1 MKDGREEKPVS
12 GQADRER
19 AVDDVLRRTR
29 AGQSRPTGRAPSDAC
44 LDPETLALWVDDGL
58 SAAERATAERHL
70 ADCAR
75 CQATLAALVRTAP
88 VPEVRQPWWRL
99 SRVAWLAPL
108 TAAAAALVIWIVVP
122 AAPPPAQS
130 TTASAPP
137 ASSPQAAK
145 VAAKPEAES
154 APAPANTAKPQAAE
168 RRDEKQ
174 LAEKPL
180 AAPEQRQRAQAPAS
194 EVAAAPPP
202 ATPAPAAAPPP
213 PLRSLSG
220 AAADSFATSAAQA
233 NAAAPEIVSPESM
246 SRWRITGGRSIER
259 STDGGATWQQQFS
272 DATFTLAAGSAPSP
286 SICWVRSSMPR
297 GFGAEA
303 LTRVKSTRLG
313 SSSGRALCT
322 GGAIMTKAISAAFPY
337 PKKRKRLFGRQMAYV
352 EVGQGDP
359 IVLLH
364 GNPTSSY
371 LWRNVIPHLE
381 ALGRCIAPDLI
392 GMGDSDKLPDSGP
405 GSYRFVEHR
414 RYLDA
419 LLESLNVHERVTF
432 VIHDWGSALGFDW
445 ANRHRKAVKGIAYME
460 AIVLP
465 QRWDH
470 WDKFN
475 MRTALQGLRSA
486 AGETMV
492 LRDNFF
498 VEQILP
504 KAILRTLSAEEMA
517 QYRRPFAEPGEGRRP
532 TLTWPREIP
541 VEGEPADVVAIVT
554 AYDEWLA
561 TSRVPKL
568 FLKAEPGGI
577 LSNNADLEFV
587 HKLPAQTEVTVAG
600 VHYVQE
606 DSPHEIGQAI
616 AGWMGTL
623 G

>member
-1 MKDGREEKPVS
+1 MIS
-12 GQADRER
+12 
-19 AVDDVLRRTR
+19 AVL
-29 AGQSRPTGRAPSDAC
+29 
-44 LDPETLALWVDDGL
+44 
-58 SAAERATAERHL
+58 
-70 ADCAR
+70 
-75 CQATLAALVRTAP
+75 
-88 VPEVRQPWWRL
+88 
-99 SRVAWLAPL
+99 
-108 TAAAAALVIWIVVP
+108 
-122 AAPPPAQS
+122 
-130 TTASAPP
+130 
-137 ASSPQAAK
+137 
-145 VAAKPEAES
+145 EA
-154 APAPANTAKPQAAE
+154 NK
-168 RRDEKQ
+168 
-174 LAEKPL
+174 
-180 AAPEQRQRAQAPAS
+180 
-194 EVAAAPPP
+194 
-202 ATPAPAAAPPP
+202 
-213 PLRSLSG
+213 
-220 AAADSFATSAAQA
+220 
-233 NAAAPEIVSPESM
+233 
-246 SRWRITGGRSIER
+246 
-259 STDGGATWQQQFS
+259 
-272 DATFTLAAGSAPSP
+272 
-286 SICWVRSSMPR
+286 
-297 GFGAEA
+297 
-303 LTRVKSTRLG
+303 
-313 SSSGRALCT
+313 
-322 GGAIMTKAISAAFPY
+322 ISAAFPY
-337 PKKRKRLFGRQMAYV
+337 KKKRRRVLDREMAYV
-352 EVGQGDP
+352 EVGEGDP

-371 LWRNVIPHLE
+371 LWRNVLPHLE
-381 ALGRCIAPDLI
+381 RRGRCIAPDLI

-419 LLESLNVHERVTF
+419 LLEALNVHERVTF

-445 ANRHRKAVKGIAYME
+445 ANRHREAMKGIAYME
-460 AIVLP
+460 AIVVP

-475 MRTALQGLRSA
+475 MRAALQGLRSE

-561 TSRVPKL
+561 TSSVPKL

-587 HKLPAQTEVTVAG
+587 RKLPAQTEVTVAG

-616 AGWMGTL
+616 AGWMRTL